1 MLPELTNYQDIQKYL
16 SKLESKIDGGQNTGS
31 TTYQRGISVNS
42 SLNRLIRPTLL
53 WGCKF

>member
-42 SLNRLIRPTLL
+42 SLNRLIRSTLL
-53 WGCKF
+53 WSCKF